1 MTNITLDQLRKNL
14 EGLFPHSIDEN
25 TAKIAITFTLFN
37 DGETMTY
44 AHAEICAN
52 ALFGDWFKDKVQA
65 PTEYIRYA
73 FGYDASDLRDVNSL
87 MKQNRKID
95 AIKHLRFCF
104 EPKLGLKEAKEIVE
118 QLCQ

>member
-1 MTNITLDQLRKNL
+1 MKNQTLDQIRKNL

-44 AHAEICAN
+44 AHAEICAK
-52 ALFGDWFKDKVQA
+52 ALFEDWFKPYIKA

-73 FGYDASDLRDVNSL
+73 FGYDSGDLLNVKQY
-87 MKQNRKID
+87 MMQNRKID
-95 AIKHLRFCF
+95 AIKQLRLCF

-118 QLCQ
+118 KLCL